1 MYSQFQDKME
11 QFCVFT
17 SKDIEKEFPKFDKK
31 NLVNWQKKNYIKKIR
46 NNYYYFSKNE
56 LSDEFL
62 FFAANKIYHPSYIS
76 LESSLSYYSV
86 IPEGVFTTTSIS
98 TLKTNRFS
106 TVIGMFSFN
115 NIKENLF
122 FGYTL
127 KHYKNHFIK
136 LANLEKTV
144 LDYLYLHPE
153 LTTKNDFDSLRWNK
167 EVLRKTNFKRL
178 SDYQILFNSKA
189 LNLRIKLLIEYIHA

>member
-1 MYSQFQDKME
+1 MYNLFQEKME
-11 QFCVFT
+11 LFCVFT
-17 SKDIEKEFPKFDKK
+17 NKDIEKEFPKFDKK
-31 NLVNWQKKNYIKKIR
+31 NLVYWQKKNYIKKIR

-62 FFAANKIYHPSYIS
+62 FFVANKIYHPSYIS

-86 IPEGVFTTTSIS
+86 IPESVFTSTSVS
-98 TLKTNRFS
+98 TLKTNHFS
-106 TVIGMFSFN
+106 TLIGIFSYN

-127 KHYKNHFIK
+127 IQYKNHFFK

-153 LTTKNDFDSLRWNK
+153 IAAKNDFDSLRWNK
-167 EVLRKTNFKRL
+167 EVLKKINFKRL
-178 SDYQILFNSKA
+178 SDYQILFNSNA
-189 LNLRIKLLIEYIHA
+189 LNLRIKRLIEYIHA